1 MSGRQF
7 IARFMDRRGSA
18 AVEFA
23 LLSPA
28 VIFLIAG
35 IAEFGRIYVV
45 YNTVNR
51 IAVQYA
57 ASWADC
63 ADSPVGTCSTEMSLY
78 TPSYALGNVAPQIKA
93 SGLTL
98 QMFQI
103 TMGVTSPTVVYAY
116 PTGSSLTT
124 AQTNLIKATF
134 TNGQSAV
141 LVTAS
146 YAHSLAFFPKSMT
159 SMLGSLLTPSYTAL
173 QLKS

>member
-1 MSGRQF
+1 M
-7 IARFMDRRGSA
+7 ARLLDRRGSA

-23 LLSPA
+23 LLAPTIIL
-28 VIFLIAG
+28 VIAG

-51 IAVQYA
+51 IATQYA
-57 ASWADC
+57 ISWADC
-63 ADSPVGTCSTEMSLY
+63 ADSPVGACSTEMSLY

-103 TMGVTSPTVVYAY
+103 TMGATSPTVIYAY
-116 PTGSSLTT
+116 PTGASLST

-159 SMLGSLLTPSYTAL
+159 ALLGSRLTPSYTAL

>member
-1 MSGRQF
+1 MSLRRLMAPF
-7 IARFMDRRGSA
+7 SDRRGFA

-23 LLSPA
+23 LLAP
-28 VIFLIAG
+28 VIIVIIAG
-35 IAEFGRIYVV
+35 ITEFGRIYVV

-51 IAVQYA
+51 IATQYA
-57 ASWADC
+57 ISWADC
-63 ADSPVGTCSTEMSLY
+63 SDSPVGTCSTEMSLY

-98 QMFQI
+98 QMFQV
-103 TMGVTSPTVVYAY
+103 TMGATSPTVVYAY
-116 PTGSSLTT
+116 PTGGSLST

-141 LVTAS
+141 LVTAT
-146 YAHSLAFFPKSMT
+146 YAHTLAFFPKSMT
-159 SMLGSLLTPSYTAL
+159 ALLGSLLAPSYTAL